1 MTMFGKARDG
11 ILVALLLCALTGVTA
26 AQEAFPNRPMR
37 LIVPY
42 PAGGT
47 SDTLARALGNE
58 LHSVLGQPVVIE
70 NRPGGGTA
78 IAAQVAAKSPPD
90 GYTLLFVSDQ
100 TMTTLPMLRKNLPFD
115 PQKDFV
121 PVIALAY
128 MDWVLVANPS
138 LGIGK
143 LEELVALAKSKP
155 GSLNYGSFGIG
166 SPAHLGM
173 ELFKQVADLSIAH
186 IPSKG
191 VAQVVTD
198 LLGGSVQIALL
209 GISGAPLIKAGKVN
223 ALGLA
228 NSKRS
233 SQLPDVPTFAEK
245 GYPDMYVKA
254 WWGIIA
260 PAGTPKDV
268 VDKLNAAFTRIV
280 NDPEFRQKRMIS
292 QGLEPYDSSQEAFA
306 KLIRE
311 DTKHWQK
318 VVDLAKIT
326 PE

>member
-1 MTMFGKARDG
+1 MTMIARAREG
-11 ILVALLLCALTGVTA
+11 ILSVLLLCVLSCASA
-26 AQEAFPNRPMR
+26 AQDAFPNRAMR

-58 LHSVLGQPVVIE
+58 LHSALGQPVVIE

-78 IAAQVAAKSPPD
+78 IAAQAAAKSPPD

-100 TMTTLPMLRKNLPFD
+100 TLTTLPMLRKNLPFD
-115 PQKDFV
+115 PQRDFV
-121 PVIALAY
+121 PIIALAD
-128 MDWVLVANPS
+128 MDWVLVSNPS
-138 LGIGK
+138 LGISK
-143 LEELVALAKSKP
+143 LEDLVKLAKSKP

-173 ELFKQVADLSIAH
+173 ELFKQVADLSITH
-186 IPSKG
+186 VPSKG

-223 ALGLA
+223 ALALA

-245 GYPDMYVKA
+245 GYPQMYVKA
-254 WWGIIA
+254 WWGIVA
-260 PAGTPKDV
+260 PAGTPKDIV
-268 VDKLNAAFTRIV
+268 HKLNAAFTQIV

-292 QGLEPYDSSQEAFA
+292 QGLEPIDSSQGAFA

-311 DTKHWQK
+311 DTQHWQK
-318 VVDLAKIT
+318 VIEGAKIT
-326 PE
+326 PQ

>member
-1 MTMFGKARDG
+1 MVGKARAG
-11 ILVALLLCALTGVTA
+11 ILVALLLCALSGASA
-26 AQEAFPNRPMR
+26 AQEAFPNRPLR

-47 SDTLARALGNE
+47 SDTLARTLGSE

-78 IAAQVAAKSPPD
+78 IAAQAAAKSPPD

-100 TMTTLPMLRKNLPFD
+100 TMTTLPMLRKNLHFD
-115 PQKDFV
+115 PQRDFV
-121 PVIALAY
+121 PIIALAD

-143 LEELVALAKSKP
+143 LEELVALAKTKP

-173 ELFKQVADLSIAH
+173 ELFKQVAGLSITH

-233 SQLPDVPTFAEK
+233 SLLPDVPTFAEK

-254 WWGIIA
+254 WWGIVA
-260 PAGTPKDV
+260 PAGTPKDI
-268 VDKLNAAFTRIV
+268 VDKLNAAFARIV
-280 NDPEFRQKRMIS
+280 SDPDFRQKRMIS

-311 DTKHWQK
+311 DTQHWQK

>member
-1 MTMFGKARDG
+1 MSGKARDG
-11 ILVALLLCALTGVTA
+11 ILTILLLCVLSGASA
-26 AQEAFPNRPMR
+26 AQEAFPNRAMR

-47 SDTLARALGNE
+47 ADALARAMGNE
-58 LHSVLGQPVVIE
+58 LHVALGQPVVIE

-78 IAAQVAAKSPPD
+78 IGAQVAAKSPPD

-100 TMTTLPMLRKNLPFD
+100 TLTTLPMLRKNLPFD
-115 PQKDFV
+115 PQRDFV
-121 PVIALAY
+121 PIIALAY

-138 LGIGK
+138 LGISK
-143 LEELVALAKSKP
+143 LEDLVALAKSKP
-155 GSLNYGSFGIG
+155 DSLNYGSFGIG

-173 ELFKQVADLSIAH
+173 ELFKQVAGLSITH
-186 IPSKG
+186 VPSKG

-245 GYPDMYVKA
+245 GYPQMYVKA
-254 WWGIIA
+254 WWGIVA
-260 PAGTPKDV
+260 PAGTPKDI

-280 NDPEFRQKRMIS
+280 NEPDFRQKRMIS
-292 QGLEPYDSSQEAFA
+292 QGLEPYDSSQETFA
-306 KLIRE
+306 KLISE
-311 DTKHWQK
+311 DTKQWQK
-318 VVDLAKIT
+318 VIELAKIT

>member
-1 MTMFGKARDG
+1 MFGQAKRG
-11 ILVALLLCALTGVTA
+11 FSSILLLCWLSGAAA
-26 AQEAFPNRPMR
+26 AQDAFPNRPMR

-47 SDTLARALGNE
+47 SDTLARTLGNE
-58 LHSVLGQPVVIE
+58 LHSALGQPVVIE

-78 IAAQVAAKSPPD
+78 IAAQAAAKSPPD

-115 PQKDFV
+115 PRRDFV
-121 PVIALAY
+121 PIIALAD
-128 MDWVLVANPS
+128 MDWVLVANS
-138 LGIGK
+138 SSGIGK
-143 LEELVALAKSKP
+143 LEDLVALAKAKP

-173 ELFKQVADLSIAH
+173 ELFKQVAGLSITH
-186 IPSKG
+186 VPSKG

-198 LLGGSVQIALL
+198 LLGGSVQVALL

-245 GYPDMYVKA
+245 GYPQMHVKA
-254 WWGIIA
+254 WWGIVA
-260 PAGTPKDV
+260 PAGTPKDI
-268 VDKLNAAFTRIV
+268 VDKLNAALTHVV
-280 NDPEFRQKRMIS
+280 NNPEFRQKRMIA
-292 QGLEPYDSSQEAFA
+292 QGLEPLDSSQEAFA
-306 KLIRE
+306 ALIHE
-311 DTKHWQK
+311 DTRHWQK
-318 VVDLAKIT
+318 VIEGAKIT
-326 PE
+326 PQ

>member
-1 MTMFGKARDG
+1 MFGQAKRG
-11 ILVALLLCALTGVTA
+11 FLSILLLCGLSGATA
-26 AQEAFPNRPMR
+26 AQDAFPNRPMR

-47 SDTLARALGNE
+47 SDTLARTLGNE
-58 LHSVLGQPVVIE
+58 LHSALGQPVVIE

-78 IAAQVAAKSPPD
+78 IAAQAAAKSPPD

-115 PQKDFV
+115 PRRDFV
-121 PVIALAY
+121 PIIALAD
-128 MDWVLVANPS
+128 MDWVLVANFS
-138 LGIGK
+138 SGIGK
-143 LEELVALAKSKP
+143 LEDLVALAKAKP

-173 ELFKQVADLSIAH
+173 ELFKQVAGLSITH
-186 IPSKG
+186 VPSKG

-198 LLGGSVQIALL
+198 LLGGSVQVALL

-245 GYPDMYVKA
+245 GYPQMHVKA
-254 WWGIIA
+254 WWGIVA
-260 PAGTPKDV
+260 PAGTPKDI
-268 VDKLNAAFTRIV
+268 VDKLNAALTQVV
-280 NDPEFRQKRMIS
+280 NDPEFRQKRMIA
-292 QGLEPYDSSQEAFA
+292 QGLEPLDSSQEAFA
-306 KLIRE
+306 ALIHE
-311 DTKHWQK
+311 DTRHWQK
-318 VVDLAKIT
+318 VIEGAKIT
-326 PE
+326 PQ

>member
-1 MTMFGKARDG
+1 MVGKARAG
-11 ILVALLLCALTGVTA
+11 ILVALLLCALSGASA
-26 AQEAFPNRPMR
+26 AQDAFPNRPLR

-47 SDTLARALGNE
+47 SDTLARTLGSE
-58 LHSVLGQPVVIE
+58 LHSALGQPVVIE

-78 IAAQVAAKSPPD
+78 IAAQAAAKSPPD

-115 PQKDFV
+115 PQRDFV
-121 PVIALAY
+121 PIIALAD

-143 LEELVALAKSKP
+143 LEELVALAKTKP

-173 ELFKQVADLSIAH
+173 ELFKQVAGLSITH
-186 IPSKG
+186 MPSKG

-209 GISGAPLIKAGKVN
+209 GISGAPLDQSRQGQCAGVGQFQ
-223 ALGLA
+223 ALIAAPGRADVRREGLPA
-228 NSKRS
+228 RCTSRRGGGLS
-233 SQLPDVPTFAEK
+233 PRP
-245 GYPDMYVKA
+245 
-254 WWGIIA
+254 A
-260 PAGTPKDV
+260 PRRTSW
-268 VDKLNAAFTRIV
+268 T
-280 NDPEFRQKRMIS
+280 S
-292 QGLEPYDSSQEAFA
+292 
-306 KLIRE
+306 
-311 DTKHWQK
+311 
-318 VVDLAKIT
+318 
-326 PE
+326 

>member
-78 IAAQVAAKSPPD
+78 IAAQAAAKSPPD

-121 PVIALAY
+121 PIIALAD

-138 LGIGK
+138 LGISK
-143 LEELVALAKSKP
+143 LEDLVTLAKSKP

-173 ELFKQVADLSIAH
+173 ELFKQVAGLSVTH
-186 IPSKG
+186 VPSKG

-198 LLGGSVQIALL
+198 LLSGSVQVALL

-245 GYPDMYVKA
+245 GYPQMLVKA
-254 WWGIIA
+254 WWGIVA
-260 PAGTPKDV
+260 PAGTPKDI
-268 VDKLNAAFTRIV
+268 VDKLNVAFTKIV
-280 NDPEFRQKRMIS
+280 TDPEFRQKRMVA
-292 QGLEPYDSSQEAFA
+292 QGLEPLNSSQEAFA

-311 DTKHWQK
+311 DTRHWQK
-318 VVDLAKIT
+318 VIEGAKIT
-326 PE
+326 PQ

>member
-1 MTMFGKARDG
+1 MFGNAKDKV
-11 ILVALLLCALTGVTA
+11 LSVLLLCMLAGSAV

-47 SDTLARALGNE
+47 SDALARALGNE
-58 LHSVLGQPVVIE
+58 LHTALGQPVVIE

-78 IAAQVAAKSPPD
+78 IGAQAAAKSPPD
-90 GYTLLFVSDQ
+90 GYTLLFVADQ

-138 LGIGK
+138 LGVGK
-143 LEELVALAKSKP
+143 LEQLIALAKSKP
-155 GSLNYGSFGIG
+155 DSLNYGSFGIG

-173 ELFKQVADLSIAH
+173 ELFKQVAGVSITH
-186 IPSKG
+186 VPSKG

-209 GISGAPLIKAGKVN
+209 GISGAPLIQAGKVN

-228 NSKRS
+228 NSRRAP
-233 SQLPDVPTFAEK
+233 QLPDVPTFAEQ
-245 GYPDMYVKA
+245 GYPQMHVRA
-254 WWGIIA
+254 WWGIVA
-260 PAGTPKDV
+260 PAGTPKPAI
-268 VDKLNAAFTRIV
+268 DKLSAALR
-280 NDPEFRQKRMIS
+280 
-292 QGLEPYDSSQEAFA
+292 EAVMS
-306 KLIRE
+306 E
-311 DTKHWQK
+311 DLKEK
-318 VVDLAKIT
+318 LAKDGAEPLPST
-326 PE
+326 PEEYATDIDREETKWSAIVKKSGASAK

>member
-1 MTMFGKARDG
+1 MFGQAKRG
-11 ILVALLLCALTGVTA
+11 FSSILLLCGLSGASA
-26 AQEAFPNRPMR
+26 AQDAFPNRPMR

-47 SDTLARALGNE
+47 SDTLARTLGNE
-58 LHSVLGQPVVIE
+58 LHSALGQPVVIE

-78 IAAQVAAKSPPD
+78 IAAQAAAKSPPD

-115 PQKDFV
+115 PRRDFV
-121 PVIALAY
+121 PIIALAD
-128 MDWVLVANPS
+128 MDWVLVANS
-138 LGIGK
+138 SSGIGK
-143 LEELVALAKSKP
+143 LEDLVALAKAKP

-173 ELFKQVADLSIAH
+173 ELFKQVAGLSITH
-186 IPSKG
+186 VPSKG

-198 LLGGSVQIALL
+198 LLGGSVQVALL

-245 GYPDMYVKA
+245 GYPQMHVKA
-254 WWGIIA
+254 WWGIVA
-260 PAGTPKDV
+260 PAGTPKDI
-268 VDKLNAAFTRIV
+268 VDKLNAALTHVV
-280 NDPEFRQKRMIS
+280 NNPEFRQKRMIA
-292 QGLEPYDSSQEAFA
+292 QGLEPLDSSQEAFA
-306 KLIRE
+306 ALIHE
-311 DTKHWQK
+311 DTRHWQK
-318 VVDLAKIT
+318 VIEGAKIT
-326 PE
+326 PQ